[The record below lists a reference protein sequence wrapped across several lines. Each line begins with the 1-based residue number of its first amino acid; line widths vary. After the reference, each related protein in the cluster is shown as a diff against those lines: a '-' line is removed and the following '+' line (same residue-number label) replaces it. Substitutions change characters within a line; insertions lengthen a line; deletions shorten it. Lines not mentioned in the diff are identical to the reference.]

1 MAKAKIHLGDMLPYV
16 KGMADESIDMLMTD
30 VPYGV
35 DFRNDIFDDSK
46 DTVEAHI
53 PEWYAEWFRILKPSA
68 YAMLYVGVK
77 NINVWMTEGIRAGFD
92 FRNILATR
100 AFNRSACAPKGNFVF
115 EFQPILVFSK
125 GKGKKFNEVDFF
137 RQSEE
142 WFRDKRNTNPKEFT
156 YAYSNWIPPEIAYG
170 TEVFGSDVKFKKK
183 GDVHPNAKNTKLVQ
197 FLIGIAT
204 NQGEVVLDPFLGSGT
219 TGVAA
224 LKTGRDFIGCEM
236 NEKWFRKSKE
246 RLLNCNPL
254 FTEEVRED

>member
-1 MAKAKIHLGDMLPYV
+1 MAKAKIHLGDMLPYI

-68 YAMLYVGVK
+68 YAMLYIGVK
-77 NINVWMTEGIRAGFD
+77 NINVWITEGIRAGFD

-100 AFNRSACAPKGNFVF
+100 AFHRSACAPKGNFVF

-125 GKGKKFNEVDFF
+125 GKGKRFNEVNFF

-156 YAYSNWIPPEIAYG
+156 YSYSNWIPPEIAYG
-170 TEVFGSDVKFKKK
+170 TATFGSDAKFKKK
-183 GDVHPNAKNTKLVQ
+183 SDFHPNAKNTKLVQ
-197 FLIGIAT
+197 FLIEIAT
-204 NQGEVVLDPFLGSGT
+204 KPGEVVIDPFLGSGT

-224 LKTGRDFIGCEM
+224 LNAGRDFIGCEI